1 MIEQHADN
9 LIDAYALGALEP
21 DEVAWVEAH
30 LEGCPRCRELA
41 RAARGLAATLFFDV
55 PLVEPPADLQQR
67 VLARV
72 QQEARQARPH
82 AGADERER
90 ATNDSPGGEAPDAA
104 DRRRRGGLHR
114 LLRGLLGEEPGAVTD
129 AAAARLAELLSAPDC
144 QVWLVAGTAD
154 APGAN
159 ARLVGVPGG
168 HDAVLVASGLQPLPP
183 DRAYQVWFLRG
194 GQPAPNAVFHV
205 ARDGHGRQ
213 LVHAPGRL
221 SDFEVVAVTP
231 EPANGSPAP
240 TGPIVLAGDLSR

>member
-30 LEGCPRCRELA
+30 LESCPRCQELA
-41 RAARGLAATLFFDV
+41 RAARALASTLLFDV
-55 PLVEPPADLQQR
+55 PLVEPPAELRQR

-72 QQEARQARPH
+72 HQEARETRPG
-82 AGADERER
+82 AGADENGH
-90 ATNDSPGGEAPDAA
+90 ATDAPPDGAVPAAAGG
-104 DRRRRGGLHR
+104 RRRGGLQR
-114 LLRGLLGEEPGAVTD
+114 LLRGLLGEEPGAASD

-144 QVWLVAGTAD
+144 QMWPVAGTGE

-159 ARLVGVPGG
+159 ARLVGVPDGR
-168 HDAVLVASGLQPLPP
+168 DAVLVASGLQPLPP

-194 GQPAPNAVFHV
+194 GEPSPNAVFHV

-221 SDFEVVAVTP
+221 SDFQVVAVTP
-231 EPANGSPAP
+231 EPARGSPAP
-240 TGPIVLAGDLSR
+240 TGPIVLAGELSH